1 MSSPVSWKEIVL
13 LMNQKKKKKNPLNY
27 VNSPSPDTLSS
38 NKEEAC
44 SLI

>member
-13 LMNQKKKKKNPLNY
+13 LMNNNNKKKHSLNY

-38 NKEEAC
+38 NNEEVC
-44 SLI
+44 SLT